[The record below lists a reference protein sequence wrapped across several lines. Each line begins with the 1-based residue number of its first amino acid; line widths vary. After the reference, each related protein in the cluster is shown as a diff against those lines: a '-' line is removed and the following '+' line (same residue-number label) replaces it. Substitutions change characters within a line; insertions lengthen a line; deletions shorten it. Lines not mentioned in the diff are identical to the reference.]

1 MPDSEELFFKFAQ
14 IDAVERM
21 QRDTLEAISEIRY
34 EGMDGIAA
42 EMSQLLGD
50 IADNKRKILD
60 YVADDRYFNEACDA
74 ALKREQEQDGTGRP
88 AVDWR

>member
-50 IADNKRKILD
+50 IADNKRKI
-60 YVADDRYFNEACDA
+60 REAYDA

-88 AVDWR
+88 AVDWG

>member
-1 MPDSEELFFKFAQ
+1 MTPDSEELVFKFAQ

-50 IADNKRKILD
+50 IADNKRKI
-60 YVADDRYFNEACDA
+60 REACDA

>member
-1 MPDSEELFFKFAQ
+1 MTPDSEELFYKFAQ

-50 IADNKRKILD
+50 IADNKRKI
-60 YVADDRYFNEACDA
+60 REACDA

>member
-1 MPDSEELFFKFAQ
+1 MTPDSEELFFKFAQ

-50 IADNKRKILD
+50 IADNKRKI
-60 YVADDRYFNEACDA
+60 REACDA

>member
-1 MPDSEELFFKFAQ
+1 MIPDSEELFFKFAQ

-34 EGMDGIAA
+34 EGINGIAA

-50 IADNKRKILD
+50 IADNKRKI
-60 YVADDRYFNEACDA
+60 REACDA

>member
-42 EMSQLLGD
+42 EMSQLLDD
-50 IADNKRKILD
+50 IADNKRKI
-60 YVADDRYFNEACDA
+60 REACDA
-74 ALKREQEQDGTGRP
+74 ALKREWEQDGTGRP
-88 AVDWR
+88 AVDWG

>member
-21 QRDTLEAISEIRY
+21 QRDTLDAISEIRY

-50 IADNKRKILD
+50 IADNKRKI
-60 YVADDRYFNEACDA
+60 REACDA

>member
-1 MPDSEELFFKFAQ
+1 MIPDSEKLFHKFAQ

-42 EMSQLLGD
+42 EMSQLLSD
-50 IADNKRKILD
+50 IADNKRKI
-60 YVADDRYFNEACDA
+60 REACDA
-74 ALKREQEQDGTGRP
+74 ALKREHEQDGTGRP
-88 AVDWR
+88 AVDWG

>member
-1 MPDSEELFFKFAQ
+1 MTPDSEELFFMFAQ

-42 EMSQLLGD
+42 EMTQLLGD
-50 IADNKRKILD
+50 IADNKRKI
-60 YVADDRYFNEACDA
+60 REACDA

>member
-1 MPDSEELFFKFAQ
+1 MTPDSEELFFKFAQ

-50 IADNKRKILD
+50 IADNKRKI
-60 YVADDRYFNEACDA
+60 REACDA
-74 ALKREQEQDGTGRP
+74 ALKLEQEQDGTGRP

>member
-1 MPDSEELFFKFAQ
+1 MTPDSEELFFKFAQ

-42 EMSQLLGD
+42 EMSQLLCD
-50 IADNKRKILD
+50 IADNKRKI
-60 YVADDRYFNEACDA
+60 REACDA

>member
-50 IADNKRKILD
+50 IADNKRKI
-60 YVADDRYFNEACDA
+60 REACDA

-88 AVDWR
+88 VVDWR

>member
-1 MPDSEELFFKFAQ
+1 MIPDSEELFYKFAQ

-50 IADNKRKILD
+50 IADNKRKI
-60 YVADDRYFNEACDA
+60 REACDA

>member
-1 MPDSEELFFKFAQ
+1 MIPDSEELFFKFAQ

-50 IADNKRKILD
+50 IADNKRKI
-60 YVADDRYFNEACDA
+60 REACDA

>member
-1 MPDSEELFFKFAQ
+1 MPDSEELFYKFAQ

-50 IADNKRKILD
+50 IADNKRKIL
-60 YVADDRYFNEACDA
+60 EACDA

>member
-1 MPDSEELFFKFAQ
+1 MTPDSEELFFKFAQ

-34 EGMDGIAA
+34 EGIDGIAA

-50 IADNKRKILD
+50 IADNKRKI
-60 YVADDRYFNEACDA
+60 REACDA

-88 AVDWR
+88 AVDWG

>member
-1 MPDSEELFFKFAQ
+1 MTPDSEELFFKFAQ

-50 IADNKRKILD
+50 IADNKRKI
-60 YVADDRYFNEACDA
+60 REACDA

-88 AVDWR
+88 AVDWG

>member
-1 MPDSEELFFKFAQ
+1 MIPDSEELFYKFAQ

-50 IADNKRKILD
+50 IADNKRKI
-60 YVADDRYFNEACDA
+60 REACDA
-74 ALKREQEQDGTGRP
+74 ALKREQERDGTGRP

>member
-1 MPDSEELFFKFAQ
+1 MTPDSEELFFKFAQ

-50 IADNKRKILD
+50 IADNKRKI
-60 YVADDRYFNEACDA
+60 REAYDA

-88 AVDWR
+88 AVDWG

>member
-50 IADNKRKILD
+50 IADNKRKI
-60 YVADDRYFNEACDA
+60 REACDA
-74 ALKREQEQDGTGRP
+74 ALKREQEQNGTGRP

>member
-1 MPDSEELFFKFAQ
+1 MTPDSEELFFKFAQ
-14 IDAVERM
+14 VDAVERM

-50 IADNKRKILD
+50 IADNKRKI
-60 YVADDRYFNEACDA
+60 REACDA

>member
-1 MPDSEELFFKFAQ
+1 MTPDSEELFFKFAQ

-34 EGMDGIAA
+34 EGINGIAA

-50 IADNKRKILD
+50 IADNKRKI
-60 YVADDRYFNEACDA
+60 REACDA

-88 AVDWR
+88 AVDWG

>member
-34 EGMDGIAA
+34 EGMDGITA

-50 IADNKRKILD
+50 IADNKRKI
-60 YVADDRYFNEACDA
+60 REACDA

>member
-1 MPDSEELFFKFAQ
+1 MTPDSEELFFKFAQ

-42 EMSQLLGD
+42 EMCQLLGD
-50 IADNKRKILD
+50 IADNKRKI
-60 YVADDRYFNEACDA
+60 REACDA

>member
-1 MPDSEELFFKFAQ
+1 MTHDYDTMTPDSEELFFKFAQ

-21 QRDTLEAISEIRY
+21 QRDTMEAISEIRY

-50 IADNKRKILD
+50 IADNKRKI
-60 YVADDRYFNEACDA
+60 REACDA

>member
-1 MPDSEELFFKFAQ
+1 MTPDSEELFFKFAQ

-50 IADNKRKILD
+50 IADNKRKI
-60 YVADDRYFNEACDA
+60 REACDA
-74 ALKREQEQDGTGRP
+74 ALKREQEQNGTGRP
-88 AVDWR
+88 AVDWG

>member
-1 MPDSEELFFKFAQ
+1 MTPDSEELFYKFAQ

-50 IADNKRKILD
+50 IADNKRKI
-60 YVADDRYFNEACDA
+60 REACDA

-88 AVDWR
+88 AVDWG

>member
-1 MPDSEELFFKFAQ
+1 MPDSEELCYKFVQ

-42 EMSQLLGD
+42 EMSQVLDD
-50 IADNKRKILD
+50 IADNKRKI
-60 YVADDRYFNEACDA
+60 REAYDA

>member
-50 IADNKRKILD
+50 IADNKRKI
-60 YVADDRYFNEACDA
+60 REACDA

>member
-1 MPDSEELFFKFAQ
+1 MIPDSEELFFKFAQ

-50 IADNKRKILD
+50 IADSKRKI
-60 YVADDRYFNEACDA
+60 REACDA

>member
-50 IADNKRKILD
+50 IADNKRKI
-60 YVADDRYFNEACDA
+60 REACDA

-88 AVDWR
+88 AVDWG